1 MIRECAHPRVQP
13 PIPSRLVLRW
23 LGLFGLLGVE
33 LLSLT
38 VCFDSQPLTE
48 TAHGWTGLLAHAPA
62 LLQTGLAGA
71 VAFLV
76 LVVPRL
82 QRGQHRWLQHVDA
95 HRWWPRGVV
104 HIGTFGAFVLCTAW
118 VFAQDAAAGPHL
130 AVWAAGWLLLG
141 AATLLL
147 WLLAVAPLCC
157 WRHVVWHEYA
167 SGLAASLVGLG
178 VWGSSQLTQA
188 FWPPLATA
196 TLWVVAA
203 LLGLWYPD
211 VGYTLSEHV
220 VGTSAFQVMIAPGC
234 SGYEGMGVVTVFLAL
249 YLWLFR
255 QHLRFPQALGLVPL
269 GILASWVANAVR
281 VTALIALGT
290 SFSPALAL
298 GGFHSQAGWLAF
310 LGVALGVVL
319 VAHQTPLFACAPR
332 LPRATAAT
340 RLATALLVPLLVMLA
355 TMTVTAALSQD
366 FDWLYPV
373 RASATGVALWAFRRG
388 YRQFAWT
395 WSWHAMA
402 IGGVVFGIWLLLAPP
417 VESPTTAVAQG
428 LAHLSGGMAAVWVGF
443 RVLGSVIT
451 VPLAEELA
459 FRGYVLRKLM
469 ARDFDHVPLGH
480 WTWSAFLLSSVM
492 FGVLHGR
499 WVAGSLAGM
508 GYALA
513 LTRRGQLADAVL
525 AHMTTNALIAGY
537 VLAYQ
542 AWALWS

>member
-1 MIRECAHPRVQP
+1 
-13 PIPSRLVLRW
+13 
-23 LGLFGLLGVE
+23 LLDLE
-33 LLSLT
+33 ILSLT
-38 VCFDSQPLTE
+38 VRFDSQQLTE
-48 TAHGWTGLLAHAPA
+48 TAPSWLGLLGYTPA
-62 LLQTGLAGA
+62 LLQAGLAGA
-71 VAFLV
+71 VAFLG

-95 HRWWPRGVV
+95 HRWWPWVV
-104 HIGTFGAFVLCTAW
+104 AHVGTVGGFVLCTAW
-118 VFAQDAAAGPHL
+118 VFDQEAAAVPSL
-130 AVWAAGWLLLG
+130 AGWAAGWLFLG

-147 WLLAVAPLCC
+147 WFLAVAPLCC
-157 WRHVVWHEYA
+157 WRHVLWREYV
-167 SGLAASLVGLG
+167 SGLVASLVGLG

-188 FWPPLATA
+188 LWQPLATA

-203 LLGLWYPD
+203 LLRLWYPD

-220 VGTSAFQVMIAPGC
+220 VGTAAFQVTIAPSC
-234 SGYEGMGVVTVFLAL
+234 SGYEGMGLVTVFLGL

-255 QHLRFPQALGLVPL
+255 RHLRFPQALGLVPL

-290 SFSPALAL
+290 SFSPAIAL

-310 LGVALGVVL
+310 LGVALGVGL
-319 VAHQTPLFACAPR
+319 VAQQAPFFACAPR
-332 LPRATAAT
+332 LPRATIAT
-340 RLATALLVPLLVMLA
+340 RLATALLVPLLVLLA
-355 TMTVTAALSQD
+355 TRIVTAALSQD

-373 RASATGVALWAFRRG
+373 RVIATGGALWGFRRV

-402 IGGVVFGIWLLLAPP
+402 IGGLVFGMWLLLASP
-417 VESPTTAVAQG
+417 VESRTTAVAQG

-443 RVLGSVIT
+443 RVLGSVIL

-459 FRGYVLRKLM
+459 FRGYVMRKLM
-469 ARDFDHVPLGH
+469 ARDFDRVPLGH
-480 WTWSAFLLSSVM
+480 WTWTAFLLSSVL

-525 AHMTTNALIAGY
+525 AHMTTNALLAGY

-542 AWALWS
+542 AWAFWS

>member
-1 MIRECAHPRVQP
+1 VIRAWTRPHGPP
-13 PIPSRLVLRW
+13 PIPSRLVWRW
-23 LGLFGLLGVE
+23 LGLCGMLGVE

-38 VCFDSQPLTE
+38 IRFESPPLPE
-48 TAHGWTGLLAHAPA
+48 TAHGWLGWLAYAPA
-62 LLQTGLAGA
+62 LLQAGLASALAYLG
-71 VAFLV
+71 

-82 QRGQHRWLQHVDA
+82 QRGPHPWLQHITA
-95 HRWWPRGVV
+95 HRWWPWVLGHV
-104 HIGTFGAFVLCTAW
+104 GTCGLFGLWTAR
-118 VFAQDAAAGPHL
+118 VFAPEATAVPHQ
-130 AVWAAGWLLLG
+130 AMWAMGWLLLG

-147 WLLAVAPLCC
+147 WLRAVAPLCC
-157 WRHVVWHEYA
+157 WRHLVGHEPA
-167 SGLAASLVGLG
+167 CGLAASLVGLG

-188 FWPPLATA
+188 FWPPFATA
-196 TLWVVAA
+196 TLGVVAA

-211 VGYTLSEHV
+211 VGYTLPDHV
-220 VGTSAFQVMIAPGC
+220 IGTAAFQVRIASSC

-255 QHLRFPQALGLVPL
+255 QHLRFPHALGLVPL
-269 GILASWVANAVR
+269 GLLASWVANALR

-290 SFSPALAL
+290 SVSPALAL

-310 LGVALGVVL
+310 LGVACAIVL
-319 VAHQTPLFACAPR
+319 VAHQPPFCACAPR
-332 LPRATAAT
+332 LPHATATT
-340 RLATALLVPLLVMLA
+340 RLATALLVPLLVLLA
-355 TMTVTAALSQD
+355 TMTLTAALTQD

-373 RASATGVALWAFRRG
+373 RASATGVALWVFRRV
-388 YRQFAWT
+388 YRPWAWT

-402 IGGVVFGIWLLLAPP
+402 IGGLVFGLWLLLAPP
-417 VESPTTAVAQG
+417 VDSRTSAVAQG
-428 LAHLSGGMAAVWVGF
+428 LAHLSGGLAAVWVGF
-443 RVLGSVIT
+443 RLLGSVIT
-451 VPLAEELA
+451 MPLAEELA
-459 FRGYVLRKLM
+459 FRGYVLRKLT

-480 WTWSAFLLSSVM
+480 WTWTAFVLSSVM

-525 AHMTTNALIAGY
+525 AHMTTNALLAGY

-542 AWALWS
+542 AWAFWS